1 MIDIDKLDKLP
12 FREAVHTRFRSD
24 SQNYLR
30 KSYKT
35 KRISNKEWE
44 IARDTIKH
52 NIGKSID
59 HAYSNFCYRSTGY
72 CKDYFWRRFKVNS
85 YGAEY
90 RVVDGLIVYDNYS
103 WRNYKERPVKS
114 EYRNPKLVQARAEK
128 RQQEKRNLRFK
139 KLAQKNKPYNFRTQ
153 EQIQIDNLAN
163 KFKDIYISKLADFT
177 VAIVMVNKPDIFG
190 IVRDH
195 IEIAYFPDKMLKQG
209 YFMQFTNG
217 LLSGMQKCVLIKTL
231 Q

>member
-1 MIDIDKLDKLP
+1 MIDIDKLDELP

-30 KSYKT
+30 KRYSTERISYK
-35 KRISNKEWE
+35 EWK

-52 NIGKSID
+52 NVGKSID

-72 CKDYFWRRFKVNS
+72 CKDYFWRRFEIKS

-103 WRNYKERPVKS
+103 WRKYKERPVKS

-128 RQQEKRNLRFK
+128 RQQEKRNLKLR
-139 KLAQKNKPYNFRTQ
+139 KLAQKNRQFNFIHLNDKYKR
-153 EQIQIDNLAN
+153 EIQYLTKLYRKDNIESLDGY
-163 KFKDIYISKLADFT
+163 K
-177 VAIVMVNKPDIFG
+177 VAIVEFSDGINKPRLLLDYYPYSFYKYNL
-190 IVRDH
+190 R
-195 IEIAYFPDKMLKQG
+195 ESTKLLK
-209 YFMQFTNG
+209 
-217 LLSGMQKCVLIKTL
+217 LLE
-231 Q
+231 